1 MIKTPVIKTFITY
14 SSFISSFIIFNIIKK
29 RGFKELSKSISL
41 LKASILSLNTALIYK
56 EKSSFIS
63 TIISLKYKIIII
75 INKNVIKG
83 LLNYLTAIKEVLK
96 EI

>member
-1 MIKTPVIKTFITY
+1 MPGTV
-14 SSFISSFIIFNIIKK
+14 K
-29 RGFKELSKSISL
+29 RNGFKKLLKSVSL
-41 LKASILSLNTALIYK
+41 LKALTLSLNTALIRK

-75 INKNVIKG
+75 IDGNVIKS
-83 LLNYLTAIKEVLK
+83 LLNCLTAINKALK